1 MLTFH
6 AMLRSARGAHH
17 RVGRY
22 SAPLRS
28 SRAVAALAAEGRSES
43 GVTLIEVVISSVLVA
58 VIAIATLTGFDAAG
72 RATADERQHNEATLL
87 AGQDQEELRGMN
99 VTELGQLGTVTK
111 VTQPIDGT
119 KYTITSEAHF
129 VSAAKEAFACETTGA
144 TADFLQTT
152 SKVSW
157 PALGSREPV
166 SQSSIVAVP
175 TSTSLLVNVRN
186 QANEAVEG
194 ASVKVTG
201 KSTGTTV
208 EQTTPASG
216 CVIFG
221 ALSDTEVGITGTKAG
236 WINEKLETEPAAT
249 EAQLS
254 STSLVNKTFVIANPG
269 ALLVEFES
277 AGSTA
282 GVQGDTVYVA
292 HTGAPEKT
300 VGTAGTYS
308 STISV
313 PGLWPY
319 QTPGS
324 PPGESP
330 YTVYAGCKGLD
341 PGLTASPNPI
351 TNGKKEVTTP
361 APQVNPGQVTRVK
374 VELPAVNVQVFE
386 GESSA
391 KPGAL
396 DAGAEAKLTVCGAP
410 RVMKTTAAGTLEHPY
425 QPYTKQLPL
434 CLTQVF
440 SGQRYKFSTEVSNLA
455 RAGTSP
461 LIVYMKTPG
470 YKSASGC

>member
-6 AMLRSARGAHH
+6 AMLRPVRGA
-17 RVGRY
+17 RASVVRY
-22 SAPLRS
+22 AARLRR
-28 SRAVAALAAEGRSES
+28 SRAIATLAAEGRSES

-72 RATADERQHNEATLL
+72 RATADERQHNRATLL
-87 AGQDQEELRGMN
+87 AGQDQERLRGMN
-99 VTELGQLGTVTK
+99 VTELGALGK
-111 VTQPIDGT
+111 KSYEEKLEGT
-119 KYTITSEAHF
+119 PYTITSEAQF
-129 VSAAKEAFACETTGA
+129 VTAAKEAFACETSGA
-144 TADFLQTT
+144 SADYLQTT
-152 SKVSW
+152 SKVTW
-157 PALGSREPV
+157 PALGSREAV

-194 ASVKVTG
+194 ALVKVTG
-201 KSTGTTV
+201 KSSGTTA
-208 EQTTPASG
+208 EQTTPVSG

-221 ALSDTEVGITGTKAG
+221 AMSDTEVGITGTKAG
-236 WINEKLETEPAAT
+236 WINEKLEAEPPAT

-254 STSLVNKTFVIANPG
+254 TSSLINKTFVIANPG

-300 VGTAGTYS
+300 IGTAGTYS

-313 PGLWPY
+313 PTLWPY
-319 QTPGS
+319 QTAGT

-341 PGLTASPNPI
+341 PGLTASPNPV
-351 TNGKKEVTTP
+351 TNGKKEVTTR
-361 APQVNPGQVTRVK
+361 APQVNPGQVTPVK
-374 VELPAVNVQVFE
+374 VELPAVNVQVYE

-396 DAGAEAKLTVCGAP
+396 DSGAEAKLTFCGSS
-410 RVMKTTAAGTLEHPY
+410 RVMKTTAAGALEHPY
-425 QPYTKQLPL
+425 QPYTKLTL

-440 SGQRYKFSTEVSNLA
+440 GSQRYKFSTEVSNLA
-455 RAGTSP
+455 RAGTP
-461 LIVYMKTPG
+461 VLTVYMKTST
-470 YKSASGC
+470 YKSTTGC